1 MDDSSIPV
9 LPRRMNRNVHDFLT
23 LYGADLPFVE
33 AQDLPNEPVEAVTL
47 VDTQAMVSIKGM
59 GTETR
64 VLIID
69 HHQPRENLPAHW
81 IAQRGDTGATT
92 TLLVEALRERDG
104 ALSTVQATL
113 LLLGIYEDTGSLT
126 YTRTSSRDLRA
137 AAFLLDLGAN
147 LGIVSDFL
155 NHPLS
160 PTQQTIYDLLR
171 SHAEYHQVF
180 GQTIVVACVDAQEM
194 EEELSTIV
202 HKLRDLLDPDALF
215 VLAMTRGGVQLIA
228 RSTSENVD
236 VAIILT
242 NFGGGGHERA
252 AAGLVRGRS
261 LDDVKN
267 ELIRLLP
274 RFIQPAITVAQ
285 IMSREPQVLSPSTPV
300 EEAAQK
306 MSRFGYEGYPVVQNG
321 KVIGLLTRRAVDRAV
336 SHNLHKTADSLMD
349 AGSYSVRPDD
359 SIEHLQRLMTQS
371 GWGQI
376 PVIDPETEKIIAIV
390 TRTDLLKTL
399 TPEARLAGQQN
410 LAERLEVALP
420 KVWVDLLKVI
430 AQAAFEQHA
439 ALYIVGGFVR
449 DLYLNRPSLDFDLV
463 VEGDAIKLA
472 NRLSK
477 EYSGRVTSHARF
489 GTAKWRLEGSA
500 FTAALAW
507 QPALDLV
514 SARTEF
520 YTYPTALPTVERGSI
535 KLDLH
540 RRDFTINTLALRL
553 DGRHYGDLHDYWG
566 GLNDI
571 RQGVVRVLH
580 SLSFV
585 DDPTRILRAVRF
597 EQRFDFNIDERTL
610 QLLLE
615 AASLLD
621 RVSGDRIRHELNNI
635 LNEATAPDILRRL
648 AELKLLGAIHPDLIW
663 DEWLEE
669 HWDRLPTKIPG
680 LEWDL
685 SDFQNFQELHCNL
698 ATILWMLRLTPH
710 QAHQVSERLKIVIQ
724 LRQNIQAAI
733 GLWNELPRL
742 VGRSNSQATN
752 RLDEVPPLA
761 RYAVYL
767 ATDDSDARLLLDNY
781 VQKWQKIAPTT
792 DGHTLRQMG
801 LAPGPGYRL
810 ILSTLRDAWLDGA
823 IQSPEDEQTMLAELL
838 VQFKL

>member
-1 MDDSSIPV
+1 
-9 LPRRMNRNVHDFLT
+9 MN
-23 LYGADLPFVE
+23 
-33 AQDLPNEPVEAVTL
+33 
-47 VDTQAMVSIKGM
+47 S
-59 GTETR
+59 TR
-64 VLIID
+64 
-69 HHQPRENLPAHW
+69 P
-81 IAQRGDTGATT
+81 
-92 TLLVEALRERDG
+92 
-104 ALSTVQATL
+104 
-113 LLLGIYEDTGSLT
+113 
-126 YTRTSSRDLRA
+126 
-137 AAFLLDLGAN
+137 
-147 LGIVSDFL
+147 
-155 NHPLS
+155 
-160 PTQQTIYDLLR
+160 
-171 SHAEYHQVF
+171 
-180 GQTIVVACVDAQEM
+180 
-194 EEELSTIV
+194 
-202 HKLRDLLDPDALF
+202 
-215 VLAMTRGGVQLIA
+215 
-228 RSTSENVD
+228 
-236 VAIILT
+236 
-242 NFGGGGHERA
+242 
-252 AAGLVRGRS
+252 
-261 LDDVKN
+261 
-267 ELIRLLP
+267 
-274 RFIQPAITVAQ
+274 
-285 IMSREPQVLSPSTPV
+285 
-300 EEAAQK
+300 
-306 MSRFGYEGYPVVQNG
+306 
-321 KVIGLLTRRAVDRAV
+321 
-336 SHNLHKTADSLMD
+336 
-349 AGSYSVRPDD
+349 
-359 SIEHLQRLMTQS
+359 
-371 GWGQI
+371 
-376 PVIDPETEKIIAIV
+376 
-390 TRTDLLKTL
+390 
-399 TPEARLAGQQN
+399 
-410 LAERLEVALP
+410 
-420 KVWVDLLKVI
+420 
-430 AQAAFEQHA
+430 
-439 ALYIVGGFVR
+439 LYIVGGFVR

-477 EYSGRVTSHARF
+477 EYGGRVTSHARF

-685 SDFQNFQELHCNL
+685 SDFQNFQELHRNL

-710 QAHQVSERLKIVIQ
+710 QAHQISERLKIVIQ

-781 VQKWQKIAPTT
+781 VQKWQKIAPTI

-810 ILSTLRDAWLDGA
+810 ILSTLRNAWLDGA